1 MEALE
6 LRRGA
11 LLGSTGKDGRQVGGL
26 LQLWQDKGLEMPK
39 VWLPLL
45 EKLSGE
51 RCSFE
56 VAAAH
61 GEKEGKAKGEAEAA
75 A

>member
-1 MEALE
+1 M
-6 LRRGA
+6 
-11 LLGSTGKDGRQVGGL
+11 
-26 LQLWQDKGLEMPK
+26 WQDKGLEMPK